1 MKFIGRETKRM
12 RVAILGYG
20 TIGRGVYEIISQKAT
35 TYTSRMSV
43 SYIWIRKG
51 KEKVLPEMCDDF
63 NKILAD
69 KEVEVVVEVLGGLE
83 PARTMILEALRAK
96 KHVVTANKKV
106 VAAHLQ
112 EFLQV
117 AKENE
122 VQFLFEASTGG
133 GIPWIRS
140 VEKVKRIDEVSDF
153 HGIFNGTTNYI
164 LDRMYKEGAEFDEVL
179 KQAQQLGYAEHDPS
193 ADIDGIDIGNKL
205 QITASLA
212 YDCIA
217 PSDFPI
223 FGIRTITKLDIDFFK
238 RKGKVVKL
246 IGEAKRQEGV
256 VSCCVEPVV
265 FSKDSMEA
273 SVPDNFNLGSVT
285 GTTIGE
291 LKFYGQGAGMLPTAN
306 AIVQDMID
314 IMEGEEE
321 TAFDFSKQVK
331 FQYDK
336 VKKDYMLRTVVGE
349 AKVREVFGEHTKLPE
364 VFEGMVYYPI
374 KDISTVQLHEGVERL
389 QKEDRGLFVARINQE
404 G

>member
-1 MKFIGRETKRM
+1 M

-205 QITASLA
+205 
-212 YDCIA
+212 
-217 PSDFPI
+217 
-223 FGIRTITKLDIDFFK
+223 
-238 RKGKVVKL
+238 
-246 IGEAKRQEGV
+246 
-256 VSCCVEPVV
+256 
-265 FSKDSMEA
+265 
-273 SVPDNFNLGSVT
+273 
-285 GTTIGE
+285 
-291 LKFYGQGAGMLPTAN
+291 
-306 AIVQDMID
+306 
-314 IMEGEEE
+314 
-321 TAFDFSKQVK
+321 
-331 FQYDK
+331 
-336 VKKDYMLRTVVGE
+336 
-349 AKVREVFGEHTKLPE
+349 
-364 VFEGMVYYPI
+364 
-374 KDISTVQLHEGVERL
+374 
-389 QKEDRGLFVARINQE
+389 
-404 G
+404 

>member
-1 MKFIGRETKRM
+1 M

-336 VKKDYMLRTVVGE
+336 VKKDYMLRTMVGE

-374 KDISTVQLHEGVERL
+374 KDISTGQLHEGVERL
-389 QKEDRGLFVARINQE
+389 QKEDRSLFVARINQE

>member
-374 KDISTVQLHEGVERL
+374 KDISTGQLHEGVERL

>member
-1 MKFIGRETKRM
+1 M

-374 KDISTVQLHEGVERL
+374 KDISTGQLHEGVERL
-389 QKEDRGLFVARINQE
+389 QKEDRSLFVARINQE

>member
-374 KDISTVQLHEGVERL
+374 KDISTGQLHEGVERL
-389 QKEDRGLFVARINQE
+389 QKEDRSLFVARINQE

>member
-1 MKFIGRETKRM
+1 M

-205 QITASLA
+205 QLTASLA

-374 KDISTVQLHEGVERL
+374 KDISTGQLHEGVERL